1 MKLRSKIY
9 LYSSVL
15 FAVLLIAVN
24 VSVYFLFERMS
35 VSDEIKRTEAEAA
48 SIVKGV
54 QQSASSI
61 PPDDLLR
68 AYAPLDG
75 MLRIVRPDGTS
86 SQTVTTSDSK
96 VDLSG
101 QKYVYEKE
109 RKTDIVNVGPT
120 GYVYVSVPVIW
131 SDGEVV
137 NVQVMESMAETQNR
151 LSVLKTVLIIV
162 TIIALIP
169 AILSSRVLGN
179 RMMNPISSMIRTMK
193 DILRSGRFK
202 RLKLGKQSKDEL
214 NEMGETFNQMIDMLE
229 SSFERQERFV
239 SDASHEL
246 KTPITIIESY
256 ASLLKRR
263 GKDRPELFDEAVEAI
278 LSESVRMR
286 EMTEQLLMLARKPEQ
301 WNVKFEEV
309 NITKAVAESVRAF
322 QKAYHRD
329 IDFVGENT
337 ILIETDES
345 KLKQLLFILLD
356 NARKYSDALI
366 TVQVDSNPG
375 EYWVR
380 VIDRG
385 IGIPKEEL
393 DKVFD
398 RFYRIDP
405 ARTRRSGEG
414 GSGLGL
420 SLAADIAGAIGVR
433 IELDSQ
439 VDKGTTASIIFPSGK
454 RHSSKMNGSDVK

>member
-309 NITKAVAESVRAF
+309 NITKTVAESVRAF

-366 TVQVDSNPG
+366 TVQVDGNPG